1 MIFEKIAPD
10 SAVQNKQNTDN
21 HQSSSTL
28 FAPRSPEGP
37 PPIDYGSNNGDDDDS
52 VFLARMLKVRE
63 VAVRLAGG
71 EDMWDILDE
80 DEADDFKEK
89 AEKFLDSER

>member
-1 MIFEKIAPD
+1 
-10 SAVQNKQNTDN
+10 
-21 HQSSSTL
+21 
-28 FAPRSPEGP
+28 
-37 PPIDYGSNNGDDDDS
+37 
-52 VFLARMLKVRE
+52 MLKVRE